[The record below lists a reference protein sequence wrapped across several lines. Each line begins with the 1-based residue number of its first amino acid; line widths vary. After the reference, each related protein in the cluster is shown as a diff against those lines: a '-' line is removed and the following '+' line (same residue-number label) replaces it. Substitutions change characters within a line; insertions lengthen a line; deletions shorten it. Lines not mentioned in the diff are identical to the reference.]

1 MLAACDF
8 LTENRR
14 NLALGI
20 IGLIRKANNHGVV
33 DVPVTGFFPYPSI
46 YLSLSVF
53 LSDFGRV
60 GSAAEKRLTADDG
73 QAASAGY
80 KGWGEARRAGPAG
93 AYSQT
98 EARTRIYVCI
108 HTFNGCIILYNI
120 HITIIM
126 CMYINVFIVHT
137 GNDHIMMR
145 KKNEMINNVFFHSF
159 HMATMTLKTKTPP
172 IIFVLN
178 LD

>member
-1 MLAACDF
+1 MGQIKLVTSDIRSIVQYDYEVSLTPVLAACDF

-98 EARTRIYVCI
+98 EARTRIYSAPASVVVA
-108 HTFNGCIILYNI
+108 FPLLSQQLVG
-120 HITIIM
+120 
-126 CMYINVFIVHT
+126 
-137 GNDHIMMR
+137 G
-145 KKNEMINNVFFHSF
+145 EW
-159 HMATMTLKTKTPP
+159 
-172 IIFVLN
+172 
-178 LD
+178 